1 MDKDEVDAKANRL
14 IYVKKSIAEFEEEEI
29 EIKDELEP
37 HVGLVKPLLMPDGK
51 IYLYAEKTKKTF
63 NRQQVL
69 EYIEKKYGIEVARDV
84 DINCTKTKRME
95 KRLHV
100 KTWKKEK

>member
-1 MDKDEVDAKANRL
+1 MDKDEIDAKANRL

-29 EIKDELEP
+29 EIKDVLEP
-37 HVGLVKPLLMPDGK
+37 HVGLVEPLLMLDGV
-51 IYLYAEKTKKTF
+51 IYLYAEKTKKTI

-69 EYIEKKYGIEVARDV
+69 EYLEKKYGVEVARDI
-84 DINCTKTKRME
+84 DSNCTKKKRMA

>member
-1 MDKDEVDAKANRL
+1 MDKDELDKKANRL
-14 IYVKKSIAEFEEEEI
+14 IYVKKSIAELEEK
-29 EIKDELEP
+29 EIKETLGP
-37 HVGLVKPLLMPDGK
+37 HVGLVEPLLMLEGV
-51 IYLYAEKTKKTF
+51 IYLYAEKTKKTI

-69 EYIEKKYGIEVARDV
+69 EYIENKYGVEVALDV
-84 DINCTKTKRME
+84 DRNCTKKKRMA

>member
-1 MDKDEVDAKANRL
+1 MDKDEVNEKANRL
-14 IYVKKSIAEFEEEEI
+14 IYVKKSIAELEEEEI
-29 EIKDELEP
+29 EIKDVLEP
-37 HVGLVKPLLMPDGK
+37 HVGLVEPLLMLEGV

-69 EYIEKKYGIEVARDV
+69 EYIEKKYGVEVALDV
-84 DINCTKTKRME
+84 DRNCTKKKRMA

-100 KTWKKEK
+100 KTWKKET

>member
-29 EIKDELEP
+29 EIKDVLEP
-37 HVGLVKPLLMPDGK
+37 HVGLVTPLLMPDGK

-84 DINCTKTKRME
+84 DINCTKTKRMA

-100 KTWKKEK
+100 KTWENEK